1 MLTSL
6 LFLATVQAESLD
18 VDSKHVLS
26 VSDVV
31 EYDINGNWTRVF
43 PVGEELYLFHAAG
56 GDYWKIRLDA
66 DLQLDTTDRS
76 RLTGRKDLDDH
87 IMVPCPDG
95 GYLQLASGGLD
106 QDSDFAYSFRYNES
120 FDMLDS
126 NILGEAN
133 PAIRFNDMAGLCH
146 EEGVFGAFLDYQ
158 IYRTMM
164 YIMDENGKFE
174 SKIRVAELPIAEGGS
189 MLKDPTRGDLALVTS
204 TPSKD
209 GLYVNWMTWDL
220 VFQGS
225 KRILDVS
232 PEQGQSYWP
241 QGHVVIED
249 RILLSYVLQP
259 PVVEGEP
266 ELEFGNM
273 WLAIYDLEWNLLEN
287 LQITQDDSPGGTMRP
302 SLTLVEDTLYLGFDE
317 LENFPPGDIQPR
329 LLSMKLD
336 LDAFVDPSDPGTGD
350 TGPCP
355 DDSGGEDSGDSDT
368 DESSC
373 GCSQGPTAPA
383 SWPLL
388 FGLLAF
394 GRRRKRS

>member
-1 MLTSL
+1 
-6 LFLATVQAESLD
+6 
-18 VDSKHVLS
+18 
-26 VSDVV
+26 
-31 EYDINGNWTRVF
+31 
-43 PVGEELYLFHAAG
+43 
-56 GDYWKIRLDA
+56 
-66 DLQLDTTDRS
+66 
-76 RLTGRKDLDDH
+76 
-87 IMVPCPDG
+87 
-95 GYLQLASGGLD
+95 
-106 QDSDFAYSFRYNES
+106 
-120 FDMLDS
+120 
-126 NILGEAN
+126 
-133 PAIRFNDMAGLCH
+133 
-146 EEGVFGAFLDYQ
+146 
-158 IYRTMM
+158 
-164 YIMDENGKFE
+164 
-174 SKIRVAELPIAEGGS
+174 